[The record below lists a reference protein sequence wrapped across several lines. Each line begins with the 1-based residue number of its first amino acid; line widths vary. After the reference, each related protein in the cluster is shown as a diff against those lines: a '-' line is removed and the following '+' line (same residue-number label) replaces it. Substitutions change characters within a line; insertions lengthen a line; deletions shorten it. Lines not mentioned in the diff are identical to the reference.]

1 MKHIFVI
8 NPTAGTKDITK
19 KTISK
24 IEAVFPNGDCDIY
37 ITKGPLDALNYVK
50 NYCINSPN
58 EQLRFYSCGGDGT
71 LNETINGAYG
81 YDNAS
86 IACYP
91 AGSGNDFVKYF
102 GKKEDYLDI
111 NNLVNGK
118 LIEVDLLKLN
128 DRFVVN
134 VFNLGFDANVAQRM
148 IKYKRLPLVSGKGA
162 YILGI
167 MVSFFHKLTTEMVV
181 TVDDNIVYEG
191 SGVLAAVSNAICYGG
206 GFYCSPKAKVDDG
219 LLDVI
224 AVKKISRFKFL
235 KFIKYY
241 KAGTHLDE
249 PKLKDLIVYKQG
261 KTVRIKAKNPV
272 NYAIDGEM
280 GRAEDIQ
287 ISIVPKAIK
296 FVYLDKN

>member
-1 MKHIFVI
+1 MKHVFVI

-24 IEAVFPNGDCDIY
+24 IEAVFPNGGCDIY
-37 ITKGPLDALNYVK
+37 VTKEPLDALNYVK
-50 NYCINSPN
+50 DYCINN
-58 EQLRFYSCGGDGT
+58 KNDEIRFYSCGGDGT
-71 LNETINGAYG
+71 LNEIVNGAYG
-81 YDNAS
+81 HENVS
-86 IACYP
+86 VACYP

-118 LIEVDLLKLN
+118 IIEVDLLKLN
-128 DRFVVN
+128 GRFGIN
-134 VFNLGFDANVAQRM
+134 VFNLGFDANVAERM
-148 IKYKRLPLVSGKGA
+148 IKYKHIPLVSGKGA

-167 MVSFFHKLTTEMVV
+167 IVSFFHKLTTEMEI
-181 TVDDNIVYEG
+181 TVDGSIVYEG

-206 GFYCSPKAKVDDG
+206 GFYCSPKAKIDDG
-219 LLDVI
+219 LLDVV
-224 AVKKISRFKFL
+224 AVKKINRPKFL

-249 PKLKDLIVYKQG
+249 ERLKELIVYKQG
-261 KTVRIKAKNPV
+261 KTVNIKTKGLV

-280 GRAEDIQ
+280 GKADDIT
-287 ISIVPKAIK
+287 ISIVPKAIR
-296 FVYLDKN
+296 FVYVDKN